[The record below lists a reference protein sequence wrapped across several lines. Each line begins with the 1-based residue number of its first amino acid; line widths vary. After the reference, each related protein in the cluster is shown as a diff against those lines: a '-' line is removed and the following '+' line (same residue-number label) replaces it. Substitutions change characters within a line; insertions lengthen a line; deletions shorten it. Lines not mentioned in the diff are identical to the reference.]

1 MKRRNTRTAAAAAV
15 LALGAGLSFGA
26 IAAGAPDSVQIA
38 QAEATDIGTAIAN
51 YRQAQTD
58 LATATA
64 AGSDPTEAQAAL
76 DATSADLGR
85 LCQMLGQSDIEACI
99 AAVTAAPPVEV
110 APEPAA
116 VPVEPPVVEVEQPPA
131 VVAQPA
137 VEEAPEPTPPPVAEE
152 QPVEPVAAE
161 PEPVPPVLTV
171 VEPQI
176 PSADQPSD
184 MAAPLAPPAL
194 LLGAVSRYET
204 SNAALANAIAQGD
217 DTSGPFADATA
228 AHDAIGQ
235 LCMQLGQSDTKTC
248 LAGFGIELSPMVTIA
263 AGTDQPTPA
272 EATPAP
278 VADTPLTDQTPV
290 TTAIE
295 TPTSVEPTIEVNPA
309 GTPIP
314 RELSRAIASYE
325 QANTQLSF
333 TVVGTPDAEAA
344 KATVQSSLA
353 EIRTLCEQ
361 GGQPDFDA
369 CLAEYGIALTPMSVA
384 MQEAPKPET
393 TEAVAPEDIAPIL
406 DSAKDVQLSGAPLA
420 AEPVQA
426 EQAPAPVSDE
436 AAQTGAI
443 PESIPSIEATTG
455 TRIAI
460 QPQREQPAEAK
471 VVDQSGLRI
480 VFQFNNQ
487 LIIANQAD
495 SRLDYGATERYVEQL
510 PYGRTR
516 ETIVRSDGSS
526 LMTVY
531 NRNGDILHRSHFDQY
546 GNETVFSYVQEDYDQ
561 DLLNWRDPGMD
572 LPPLRLA
579 IPPEDYVLDAQRS
592 SLDSLTGFLDSPPV
606 EQVQRLYSIDEV
618 KRSARLRDMVR
629 RLEIGNLTFQS
640 GAASIP
646 PDQIGALSIV
656 ANAMLDLID
665 RNPAETFLI
674 EGHTDAVGT
683 DYANLILSDQRAYSV
698 ATALTEVFGVP
709 PENIATQGYGE
720 RYLKVNTEAPE
731 RLNRRVTIRRITPL
745 VAPAA
750 G

>member
-26 IAAGAPDSVQIA
+26 VAAGAPDSVQIA

-85 LCQMLGQSDIEACI
+85 LCQMLGQGDIEACI

-204 SNAALANAIAQGD
+204 SIAALANAIAQGD

-235 LCMQLGQSDTKTC
+235 LCMQLGQSDTTTC

-278 VADTPLTDQTPV
+278 VADTPLTDQTP
-290 TTAIE
+290 AIE
-295 TPTSVEPTIEVNPA
+295 APTSVEPAIEVNPA

-325 QANTQLSF
+325 QANMQLGS
-333 TVVGTPDAEAA
+333 TVVGTPEADGA
-344 KATVQSSLA
+344 QADVQASLA

-361 GGQPDFDA
+361 GGQSDFDA
-369 CLAEYGIALTPMSVA
+369 CLAEYGVALSPTAVA
-384 MQEAPKPET
+384 MKEVPKPVIADT
-393 TEAVAPEDIAPIL
+393 TAPEDIAPIL
-406 DSAKDVQLSGAPLA
+406 DSAKDAQLDRAPLST
-420 AEPVQA
+420 EPVQT
-426 EQAPAPVSDE
+426 EQAPPPDSDA
-436 AAQTGAI
+436 AAQAGAL
-443 PESIPSIEATTG
+443 PETIPSIEATAG
-455 TRIAI
+455 TRIAT
-460 QPQREQPAEAK
+460 QPRREQPPEAK

-510 PYGRTR
+510 PRGRTR
-516 ETIVRSDGSS
+516 ETIARSDGSS
-526 LMTVY
+526 LVTVY

-579 IPPEDYVLDAQRS
+579 IPQQDYILDAQRAN
-592 SLDSLTGFLDSPPV
+592 LDSLTGFLDSPPV

-618 KRSARLRDMVR
+618 KRSARFARHGPPTRDRQSDLPVR
-629 RLEIGNLTFQS
+629 RRQHS
-640 GAASIP
+640 A
-646 PDQIGALSIV
+646 
-656 ANAMLDLID
+656 
-665 RNPAETFLI
+665 R
-674 EGHTDAVGT
+674 
-683 DYANLILSDQRAYSV
+683 SD
-698 ATALTEVFGVP
+698 
-709 PENIATQGYGE
+709 
-720 RYLKVNTEAPE
+720 
-731 RLNRRVTIRRITPL
+731 RRVEHRCQRHARSDRQEPGRNLPDRRTHRRGRHRLCQSDPFR
-745 VAPAA
+745 PACLFGRDRPDRGVRRA
-750 G
+750 A